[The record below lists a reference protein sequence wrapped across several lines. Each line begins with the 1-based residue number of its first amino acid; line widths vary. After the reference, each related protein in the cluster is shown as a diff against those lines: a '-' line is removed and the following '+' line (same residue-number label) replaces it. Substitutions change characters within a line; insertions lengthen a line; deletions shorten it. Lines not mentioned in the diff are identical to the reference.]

1 MNTKKKMEYTQPFE
15 YHCANSY
22 VANSEVKSDIFGD
35 EGEQINAKVMKDFE
49 ETYGK
54 EMADKLAS
62 YKYTNF
68 NVAD

>member
-1 MNTKKKMEYTQPFE
+1 M
-15 YHCANSY
+15 A
-22 VANSEVKSDIFGD
+22 AAIFGA
-35 EGEQINAKVMKDFE
+35 EGEEISTKVMKDFE

-62 YKYTNF
+62 YKDTNF